1 MGFSLFINNL
11 LSHLASF
18 SSVHLPA
25 KHAIH
30 FGYGRVRNLRPGGLW
45 LEPAGQVLEE
55 VRRSACSGRARTASV
70 KNQPNSDGL
79 QPTCTSDGLQPTS
92 KGLQPNSDGLQP
104 TCTSDGHQPTSQG
117 LQPISDGLQ
126 PIKKLVDF
134 SFQGGHSGVS
144 IECPAHYSE
153 AFCRCPNKRAEQ
165 EFSTTRY

>member
-92 KGLQPNSDGLQP
+92 KGLQP
-104 TCTSDGHQPTSQG
+104 
-117 LQPISDGLQ
+117 ISDGLQ

-153 AFCRCPNKRAEQ
+153 AFCRCPNMRAEQ

>member
-30 FGYGRVRNLRPGGLW
+30 FGSGRVRNLRPGGLW

-79 QPTCTSDGLQPTS
+79 QPTRTSDGLQPTS

-104 TCTSDGHQPTSQG
+104 TCTSDGLQPT
-117 LQPISDGLQ
+117 
-126 PIKKLVDF
+126 KKLVDF